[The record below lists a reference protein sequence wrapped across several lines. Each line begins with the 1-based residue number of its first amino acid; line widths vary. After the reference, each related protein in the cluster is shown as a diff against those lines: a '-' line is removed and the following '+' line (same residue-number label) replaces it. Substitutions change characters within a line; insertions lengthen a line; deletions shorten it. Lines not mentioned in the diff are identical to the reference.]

1 MSGGIIS
8 EQPIGVQPQRN
19 FFPARNRIIS
29 GLADIVLVIEAK
41 KESGS
46 LITAD
51 MALEQGKD
59 VYALPGNITSC
70 LSEGCNQL
78 IKQGADILISPDEL
92 LKDLGIFHDEKF
104 GKLAENKIV
113 LESTEKLVYSCLDFE
128 PRSLNVLLE
137 QTRLQISALLDHL
150 VVLQLKGYV
159 REVSKNY
166 YVKVK

>member
-29 GLADIVLVIEAK
+29 GLADVVLVIEAK

-59 VYALPGNITSC
+59 PQYQREHPVCERLHYL
-70 LSEGCNQL
+70 Q
-78 IKQGADILISPDEL
+78 ADP
-92 LKDLGIFHDEKF
+92 H
-104 GKLAENKIV
+104 V
-113 LESTEKLVYSCLDFE
+113 
-128 PRSLNVLLE
+128 
-137 QTRLQISALLDHL
+137 
-150 VVLQLKGYV
+150 
-159 REVSKNY
+159 
-166 YVKVK
+166 